1 MDNKIA
7 IIREKLEICG
17 QPFLKKDFLAKI
29 LDKFAPN
36 YSIEDLCTKWLLTPL
51 KRDKRYINNKSRK
64 FINPFVV
71 GALYMWDDI
80 YMFGWLS
87 IYNRYG
93 FSEQVAERYTIYNT
107 KYSWKKV
114 IGPCK
119 FIFIRQRESFF
130 YGITQQ
136 KIDEYSYKVM
146 SKERVFIQLI
156 KENKKFEALPPT
168 INKKQLQTL
177 AEKYV
182 SKNLYSKIMAL
193 CS

>member
-1 MDNKIA
+1 
-7 IIREKLEICG
+7 
-17 QPFLKKDFLAKI
+17 
-29 LDKFAPN
+29 
-36 YSIEDLCTKWLLTPL
+36 
-51 KRDKRYINNKSRK
+51 
-64 FINPFVV
+64 
-71 GALYMWDDI
+71 MWDDI